1 MKKSVLVLGVI
12 SLLTHLSPAQAQVAL
27 SALSSFG
34 GGDGW
39 LAPGEGGYAYLG
51 TGNNERGLGYGNGH
65 VYLVSH
71 ASIAGTT
78 ANVRIL
84 NPLTGADLGGLNNT
98 GVSGG
103 TFTVNNIGV
112 GSDGAVYVGNLTTQ
126 SGHS

>member
-1 MKKSVLVLGVI
+1 MRKLGQFISCVSVLGLAFTA
-12 SLLTHLSPAQAQVAL
+12 SAQVTMSPL
-27 SALSSFG
+27 LSFG

-51 TGNNERGLGYGNGH
+51 TGNNERGLAFGNGH

-71 ASIAGTT
+71 ASVSGTA

-84 NPLTGADLGGLNNT
+84 DPLTGADLGGLNNT

-103 TFTVNNIGV
+103 TFVVNASG
-112 GSDGAVYVGNLTTQ
+112 GGADGAGYLANLP
-126 SGHS
+126 